1 MVRRLRVVLLIL
13 TVVAVAFTFS
23 LSALAA
29 TNPWSVDSNTSA
41 ARLFLGSPANP
52 DAFNT
57 GVARVRGKVDLDP
70 DDLNNSAVDFA
81 IYPSDEKWSGLY
93 PDGSLR
99 AGYVPDSA
107 DQTLLTFKSEHVLAP
122 GNGKLEVVGNL
133 TLIRVE
139 RSVTIDPTQAYAGP
153 VFGPPVIRTETR
165 EVTFEVPDY
174 RAAATAHPQSEI
186 ALSASTQIGYEN
198 FPGLFSAVPNT
209 NWPPVIANEHCQMP
223 STIGDDYRGPQCTGT
238 VIAATDN
245 KNCHMPSNLGEGYAG
260 AVCTPPAGNQTTIVV
275 QLNLTEA
282 GSPSPNNIVL
292 SGIATQN

>member
-1 MVRRLRVVLLIL
+1 M
-13 TVVAVAFTFS
+13 
-23 LSALAA
+23 
-29 TNPWSVDSNTSA
+29 NSNTSD
-41 ARLFLGSPANP
+41 ARLFLGSTANP

-57 GVARVRGKVDLDP
+57 GVARVSGKVDLDP
-70 DDLNNSAVDFA
+70 NNLNDSVIDLA
-81 IYPSDEKWSGLY
+81 IYPSDERWSGLG

-122 GNGKLEVVGNL
+122 GKGKLEVVGNL
-133 TLIRVE
+133 TLTRVE

-174 RAAATAHPQSEI
+174 RAAATAHPQSET

-209 NWPPVIANEHCQMP
+209 NWPPVVANEHCQMP
-223 STIGDDYRGPQCTGT
+223 STIGEDYRGPRCTGT

-245 KNCHMPSNLGEGYAG
+245 KNCHMPSNLGEDYAG
-260 AVCTPPAGNQTTIVV
+260 AACTPPAGNQTTIVV
-275 QLNLTEA
+275 QLNLIEA
-282 GSPSPNNIVL
+282 GSPSPNDIVL